1 MHYTCT
7 LYSCTSVALEL
18 VYCTH
23 IWPNYSHKLDFK
35 ELGESSSTRLLLDWG
50 SSTLVREHICSWK
63 NTVLKRSMLFLNLFS
78 SSRLTESY
86 FFRGWSV
93 GLIVFIPPHVIQ
105 SVFYE
110 SIFYN
115 LLYYAACWIN
125 LNCVLMTLLFTI
137 YALVKPC
144 FWKWLFFSL
153 YSSFQTNFQH
163 DSWHTCCVK
172 RKNCMLACHGFLP

>member
-93 GLIVFIPPHVIQ
+93 GLIESLLESLGWVIKQ
-105 SVFYE
+105 LFLISVTTHE
-110 SIFYN
+110 SID
-115 LLYYAACWIN
+115 CWQFNIR
-125 LNCVLMTLLFTI
+125 
-137 YALVKPC
+137 
-144 FWKWLFFSL
+144 
-153 YSSFQTNFQH
+153 SFQAAL
-163 DSWHTCCVK
+163 
-172 RKNCMLACHGFLP
+172 MACDFGETVHQATVQKGQGKSLV